1 MSRRVSTIS
10 RRSSSAIRTD
20 IIHEDEETSSNEFNL
35 FPRSSFSSHS
45 SMSGSNTSRKLH
57 RRSSSL
63 ASQFT
68 SDSDLDF
75 KCAGADQDIEAEWW
89 AERHSTLIE
98 RSRRGS
104 RKGIEDL
111 VSNHYNLI

>member
-10 RRSSSAIRTD
+10 RRSSCAIRSTD
-20 IIHEDEETSSNEFNL
+20 IIHENEETSSNEFNL
-35 FPRSSFSSHS
+35 FPRSSFSSYS

-75 KCAGADQDIEAEWW
+75 KCAGADQNIEAEWW
-89 AERHSTLIE
+89 AERHITTVE

-111 VSNHYNLI
+111 VSYRQF